1 MGVVTSQQL
10 SRYYDMYRDIDVV
23 FTKEILKTLSLNPRQ
38 IYIKCAGG
46 QWPCILNSASLLA
59 AKVVVSK
66 NGGAFS
72 AMKKN
77 SSVNLHFCFSPVD
90 SQPIVFFVNTRF
102 DDYVPYMNS
111 EDLVIVTLAYVN
123 RPPDDLIAA
132 MGSLLEANANAVRRR
147 EERIALNPNS
157 KRKLG
162 LQNEESIVYVQN
174 VPRHCVLRD
183 ISFSGAKIILVGLKA
198 FIIKQIVMVR
208 FEFEEPR
215 ETIYVRGVV
224 VAVDEIEGRKD
235 LVVARILYDE
245 KSVPMA
251 YKLRI
256 NNYITDV
263 RMNQLAE
270 NDVSADNG
278 SQN

>member
-23 FTKEILKTLSLNPRQ
+23 FTKEIIKTLCLNPRQ
-38 IYIKCAGG
+38 VYIRCAGG
-46 QWPCILNSASLLA
+46 QWPCILNSASLLG

-66 NGGAFS
+66 NGGAYA
-72 AMKKN
+72 AMKETP
-77 SSVNLHFCFSPVD
+77 SVNLHLCFTPPD

-102 DDYVPYMNS
+102 DNAVPYMDS
-111 EDLVIVTLAYVN
+111 EDLVAANLEFVN
-123 RPPDDLIAA
+123 RPPDDLISL

-147 EERIALNPNS
+147 EERIAINPNS

-162 LQNEESIVYVQN
+162 LQSEESIVYVQN

-183 ISFSGAKIILVGLKA
+183 LSFSGTKLILVGLKA

-208 FEFEEPR
+208 FDFDDPR

-235 LVVARILYDE
+235 LVVARILFDE

-263 RMNQLAE
+263 RINQLSE
-270 NDVSADNG
+270 NEANVSLD
-278 SQN
+278 SLK